1 MAIFNMNL
9 AFEMDFDEAT
19 GQMNSVKFS
28 PSGLYVYST
37 STDNIIRMYKLDTS
51 RGLAYVYLT

>member
-1 MAIFNMNL
+1 MNL